1 MKLEEK
7 LVALRKAH
15 GLSQLKLAEKINVS
29 RQAVSRWEVGSAVPS
44 TENLILLSELYGV
57 SIDYLINGEPTQSE
71 NISKENSKIRRET
84 EKSAENKGHKS
95 TDCRKTRNT
104 LSIIFGAIAIALIVF
119 GGLTHSIAI
128 SLAAVGAIGIIVIIH
143 LFTWWL
149 IHIIMH
155 VKTSESGD
163 KEK

>member
-1 MKLEEK
+1 MPKCKLQVVYISYVFDYLGDTEMKLEEK

-84 EKSAENKGHKS
+84 EKSG
-95 TDCRKTRNT
+95 R
-104 LSIIFGAIAIALIVF
+104 
-119 GGLTHSIAI
+119 
-128 SLAAVGAIGIIVIIH
+128 
-143 LFTWWL
+143 
-149 IHIIMH
+149 
-155 VKTSESGD
+155 
-163 KEK
+163 